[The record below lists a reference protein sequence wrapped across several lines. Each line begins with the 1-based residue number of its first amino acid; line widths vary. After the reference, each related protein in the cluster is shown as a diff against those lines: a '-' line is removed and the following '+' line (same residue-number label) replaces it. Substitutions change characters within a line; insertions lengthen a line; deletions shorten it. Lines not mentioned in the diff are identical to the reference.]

1 MRRILVASLA
11 VVVVLLVII
20 GVGWLYVRSSL
31 PQISGRIEIAG
42 LDGPVEIVR
51 DADGVPHIFAT
62 TDHDAIFALGY
73 VHAQDRL
80 WQMEM
85 NRRIGAG
92 RLSEILGEQAL
103 PTDKFLRTLGAY
115 RATEASWSS
124 LEPRTQMLTEAY
136 VAGINSWLAEGHTLP
151 PEFLLLGFTPQPWT
165 VTDSLVWGK
174 MTAWDLSSNYDLDLL
189 RARLTQAIGAERTAQ
204 LLPAYPK
211 DGITILDAVALS
223 PAGVDAMLA
232 LDTQMQQA
240 IPLRGLNVGSNNWV
254 VSGKLTESGLPLLAN
269 DPHLGARI
277 PAIWYL
283 AEVQGETL
291 HVTGATLPGLPF
303 FPIGHNEQIAW
314 GVTNTDPD
322 VQDVY
327 VERINPANP
336 NQVEVDGRWVDMGI
350 VEEAISVKGE
360 TEPIHWAARSTR
372 HGPMIGDA
380 IDLPLPVAL
389 RWTGLD
395 ANDTT
400 VDAFVGVNYAS
411 NWEDF
416 RSALRRYVAPSQN
429 FVYADKAGNIGYFA
443 PGHIPLRA
451 HGDGMLPVSGW
462 NSEYEWTGWIP
473 FDELPQAWNP
483 PAGYIATANNRVV
496 SDGYPYLITND
507 WAPPYR
513 AQRIVQLLGEMN
525 SSGGKLTRDH
535 MIAIQAD
542 QTSLQARQLL
552 PWLLTMTPKDE
563 RQAQA
568 LAYLRQWNGES
579 TRSSLP
585 AAIYYAWYT
594 HLGYALFEDDL
605 QGDLY
610 EALQQRSH
618 ELFLAEVMADPER
631 YAGWC
636 DNVLSIP
643 LESCADTAQ
652 IALDS
657 ALDDLSERLGPD
669 MTKWTWGALHQTQYR
684 HTPFSD
690 VALLRPLFH
699 RTIANGG
706 DDNTVNAA
714 PIQLDG
720 LYNQDW
726 VVSYRQI
733 VDMADFNHSLFMQ
746 TTGQSGNVLS
756 GHYDD
761 FIDRHRDVAYLPMTF
776 GRDPVTGSVL
786 RLVPKN
792 K

>member
-1 MRRILVASLA
+1 MRRILIASLT
-11 VVVVLLVII
+11 VVVLMLVVI
-20 GVGWLYVRSSL
+20 GAGWLYARSSL
-31 PQISGRIEIAG
+31 PQTTGSVEIAG

-62 TDHDAIFALGY
+62 TDPDAIFALGY

-92 RLSEILGEQAL
+92 RLSEVLGEQAL
-103 PTDKFLRTLGAY
+103 PADKFLRTLGTY
-115 RATEASWSS
+115 RATEISWVS

-136 VAGINSWLAEGHTLP
+136 VAGINSWLSEGHTLP
-151 PEFLLLGFTPQPWT
+151 PEFLLLGFQPQPWT
-165 VTDSLVWGK
+165 TIDSLVWGK
-174 MTAWDLSSNYDLDLL
+174 MMAWDLGSNYDLDLL
-189 RARLTQAIGAERTAQ
+189 RVRLMQAIGAERTAQ
-204 LLPAYPK
+204 LLPAYPQ
-211 DGITILDAVALS
+211 DGTTIIDELALS
-223 PAGVDAMLA
+223 PSGVDAMLA
-232 LDTQMQQA
+232 LDTHMQQT
-240 IPLRGLNVGSNNWV
+240 IPLRGLHVGSNNWV
-254 VSGKLTESGLPLLAN
+254 VSGDLTESGLPLLAN

-277 PAIWYL
+277 PSVWYL
-283 AEVQGETL
+283 AEVQGDNL

-303 FPIGHNEQIAW
+303 FPIGHNEHIAW
-314 GVTNTDPD
+314 GITNTDPD

-327 VERINPANP
+327 VERINPTNP
-336 NQVEVDGRWVDMGI
+336 NQVEVDGQWVDMHI
-350 VEEAISVKGE
+350 VDEVIYVNGE

-372 HGPMIGDA
+372 HGPLIGDA
-380 IDLPLPVAL
+380 SDLTMPVAL

-395 ANDTT
+395 ADDTT
-400 VDAFVGVNYAS
+400 VDAFVGVNYAT
-411 NWEDF
+411 NWKDF
-416 RSALRRYVAPSQN
+416 RTALRRYVAPSMN
-429 FVYADKAGNIGYFA
+429 FVYADTEGNIGLLT

-451 HGDGMLPVSGW
+451 QGDGMLPVSGW

-483 PAGYIATANNRVV
+483 PAAFIATANNRVV
-496 SDGYPYLITND
+496 GPEYPYLITND

-513 AQRIVQLLGEMN
+513 AQRIVELLEQMS
-525 SSGGKLTRDH
+525 SSGAKLNLED
-535 MIAIQAD
+535 MIAIQGD
-542 QTSLQARQLL
+542 QVSSQVRELL
-552 PWLLTMTPKDE
+552 PWLLTVTPKDE

-568 LAYLRQWNGES
+568 LAYLREWDGES
-579 TRSSLP
+579 GRGSLS

-594 HLGYALFEDDL
+594 HLGFALFEDDL

-618 ELFLAEVMADPER
+618 EIFLAEVMADPVR

-636 DNVLSIP
+636 DNVVTVP

-652 IALDS
+652 IALDL
-657 ALDDLSERLGPD
+657 ALDDLSDRLGTN
-669 MTKWTWGALHQTQYR
+669 MEKWTWGALHQTQYR

-699 RTIANGG
+699 RNIANGG
-706 DDNTVNAA
+706 DDNTVNVA

-720 LYNQDW
+720 LYYQDW

-733 VDMADFNHSLFMQ
+733 VDLGALNNSLFMQ

-756 GHYDD
+756 GQYDNLVE
-761 FIDRHRDVAYLPMTF
+761 RHRDVEYLSMTF
-776 GRDPVTGSVL
+776 GRDHATGAVL
-786 RLVPKN
+786 RLVPK
-792 K
+792 